1 MPDATTPRPVA
12 VVTGASS
19 GIGRC
24 TARLLG
30 DRGWDLVL
38 ASRSVPVLQQVAQEC
53 TAGGGR
59 AVVVPADVGDRGAVT
74 ALFARAVEEFGG
86 VTAVVP
92 TAGAVA
98 YGRFEDIPPEVFDRA
113 VTTNVVGTA
122 NVARAALQVFRG
134 QGGGSL
140 VITGSLLGKIAVPS
154 MSPYVTGKWAVHA
167 LTRMIQLESRALDGV
182 HVTLVSPGSVN
193 TPAYSQ
199 AANYARRE
207 GRPPP
212 PVDPPEKVARAIV
225 RSLDRPRRERSVGL
239 ANHVVVLG
247 FRMVPA
253 VYDAAV
259 GPLMNVLGLSRRR
272 TPDHPGNVFAARPA
286 GEAERG
292 WWDRWGRRTVPTAA
306 VSPADGDA
314 AEPRPDSRPD
324 SRPARP

>member
-1 MPDATTPRPVA
+1 MPDASTRRPVA
-12 VVTGASS
+12 VVIGASS

-30 DRGWDLVL
+30 HRGWDVVL
-38 ASRSVPVLQQVAQEC
+38 ASRSGPVLQEVAREC
-53 TAGGGR
+53 TARGAR
-59 AVVVPADVGDRGAVT
+59 ALVVPVDVSDRLAVED
-74 ALFARAVEEFGG
+74 LFARAVDEFGA
-86 VTAVVP
+86 VAAVVH

-122 NVARAALQVFRG
+122 NVARSALRLFRG

-199 AANYARRE
+199 AANYTRRE

-247 FRMVPA
+247 FRLLPA

-259 GPLMNVLGLSRRR
+259 GPLMSVFGLSRRP
-272 TPDHPGNVFAARPA
+272 TPDHPGTVLAARPA
-286 GEAERG
+286 GEAARG
-292 WWDRWGRRTVPTAA
+292 WWDRWGRRTVPTTA
-306 VSPADGDA
+306 VSPAAGA
-314 AEPRPDSRPD
+314 TASRPGAGRR
-324 SRPARP
+324 RP